1 MLADELSRGD
11 EGHMEDLRNF
21 LWAILFWM
29 RLLSSGSATSAQSA
43 SLLADLDFFGVA
55 SGLLA
60 FELIELCLVLRG
72 DIVAVIWILLKLLL
86 ALR

>member
-1 MLADELSRGD
+1 MG
-11 EGHMEDLRNF
+11 DLRNF
-21 LWAILFWM
+21 LWAILFWI
-29 RLLSSGSATSAQSA
+29 RLLSSGSVTSAQSA

-86 ALR
+86 SL